1 MKKRLTMQD
10 KAEVAMRVA
19 VKKAIAEHKRN
30 GRPIAVWRDGKVV
43 NIPASRI

>member
-10 KAEVAMRVA
+10 KAKIAMRVA

-43 NIPASRI
+43 NIPADRI